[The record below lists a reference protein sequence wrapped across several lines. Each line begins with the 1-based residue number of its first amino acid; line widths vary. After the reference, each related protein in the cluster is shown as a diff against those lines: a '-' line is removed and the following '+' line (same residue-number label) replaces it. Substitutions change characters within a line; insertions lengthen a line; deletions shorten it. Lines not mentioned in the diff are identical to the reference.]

1 LYSAPSELVRVRD
14 RDRDRDR
21 ARARVVLGRV

>member
-21 ARARVVLGRV
+21 DGDRVVLGRV

>member
-1 LYSAPSELVRVRD
+1 MYSAPSELVRVRD
-14 RDRDRDR
+14 RDRDRAR